1 MLQRRGVAL
10 AVECSYSLEWEC
22 VRNAASVSAVMFG
35 WLEKKHGSPDWATVD
50 MSMPC
55 SSAMKP
61 NTEKMAKPATKLVLL
76 FRRQRRKESLKGQT
90 GKGHSFNTT
99 KTEVQEE
106 ENLI

>member
-22 VRNAASVSAVMFG
+22 VSKFG

-90 GKGHSFNTT
+90 GKGCSFNKT
-99 KTEVQEE
+99 KTEVLEE